1 MNTIDFKLFELVNQF
16 AGQSE
21 WVDQLVLLFTKYG
34 PILFGLPFVWLWFTR
49 KGDVK
54 KNRQLVLFALTIV
67 VFAMGINKLIE
78 MTVFRERPFV
88 NHVVTTLVDKTNDD
102 PSFPSNHAAGAF
114 AFAIALFWKK
124 RKAGCVFLILAFF
137 MALSRIFVGVH
148 YPFDVMMG
156 AFIALLVALIMI
168 WQQHLFGHFFSKII
182 KLYERTI
189 SYIST

>member
-16 AGQSE
+16 AGNNE
-21 WVDQLVLLFTKYG
+21 LLDQMVLLFTKYG

-54 KNRQLVLFALTIV
+54 KNRQLVLFAFTIV

-88 NHVVTTLVDKTNDD
+88 NHAVTTLIDKSNDD

-124 RKAGCVFLILAFF
+124 RKAGIIFLILALF
-137 MALSRIFVGVH
+137 MALSRVYVGVH
-148 YPFDVMMG
+148 YPFDVTAG
-156 AFIALLVALIMI
+156 AFIALIVAFIVI
-168 WQQHLFGHFFSKII
+168 WQKVLFEKPFNWMIHTYERIFSK
-182 KLYERTI
+182 R
-189 SYIST
+189 